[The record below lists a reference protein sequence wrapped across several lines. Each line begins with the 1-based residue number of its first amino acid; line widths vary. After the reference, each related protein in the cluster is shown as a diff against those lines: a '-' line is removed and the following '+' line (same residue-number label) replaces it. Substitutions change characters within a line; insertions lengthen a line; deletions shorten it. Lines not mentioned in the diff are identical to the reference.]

1 MSVYSRYILPKLT
14 DLSCSVKPITRQR
27 EKIVPLAEGRVLEIG
42 VGSGLNLAHY
52 DRSRID
58 SIIGLDASEEL
69 MARALERARTSGVPF
84 EPLLL
89 DAKSI
94 PLEDNAVDTV
104 LVTYSLCSID
114 ALGEALSEMRRVLKP
129 AGRLLFCEHGLAPD
143 AGVQKLQNRLTPVW
157 KRVGGGCRL
166 NRDLPKEIAQAGF
179 RITALDQM
187 YLPGTWR
194 FIGFNSWGTAQP
206 A

>member
-1 MSVYSRYILPKLT
+1 MSLYSRYILPKLT

-42 VGSGLNLAHY
+42 VGSGLNLALY
-52 DRSRID
+52 DRSRTD

-143 AGVQKLQNRLTPVW
+143 AGVQKLQNRLTPV
-157 KRVGGGCRL
+157 
-166 NRDLPKEIAQAGF
+166 
-179 RITALDQM
+179 
-187 YLPGTWR
+187 
-194 FIGFNSWGTAQP
+194 
-206 A
+206 